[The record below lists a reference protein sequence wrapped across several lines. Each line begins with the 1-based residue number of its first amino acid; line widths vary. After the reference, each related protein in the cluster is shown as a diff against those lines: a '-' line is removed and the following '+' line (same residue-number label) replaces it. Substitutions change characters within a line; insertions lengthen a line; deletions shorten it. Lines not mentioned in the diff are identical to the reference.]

1 MKSQGINC
9 YIDSSGI
16 IKLKNA
22 TPSTIQQANIALAKT
37 KYPTSWVHF
46 KGYDVVTSKKF
57 KKAGRQDFASAVSA
71 VVVGK
76 CLDPKGIGIA
86 AAVGFGTYY
95 FVNKDVENVYYN
107 IKHYWR
113 KEGPGKYDSAGN
125 YIGNYKIKRYCI
137 TKKKGAKKGQ
147 KSTAYR
153 KTTQLIPF

>member
-1 MKSQGINC
+1 M
-9 YIDSSGI
+9 
-16 IKLKNA
+16 
-22 TPSTIQQANIALAKT
+22 
-37 KYPTSWVHF
+37 
-46 KGYDVVTSKKF
+46 VTSKKF
-57 KKAGRQDFASAVSA
+57 KKAGRQAFASAVSA

-125 YIGNYKIKRYCI
+125 YKIKRYCI